1 MISEKRAF
9 EDPLWI
15 VAAILAILFIA
26 AMDLPPE
33 AWGMKLP
40 DLSNP
45 VIWFLLIIVAALG
58 LWASRSE
65 ENRDEAHPDGQLT
78 YPLGLR
84 EWYHKTQ
91 NRLKEE
97 LEENKCLGK

>member
-1 MISEKRAF
+1 MISEKRVF

-15 VAAILAILFIA
+15 VAAILAILFIV
-26 AMDLPPE
+26 AMDLSPE
-33 AWGMKLP
+33 IWEMKLP

-65 ENRDEAHPDGQLT
+65 ENKNEAHPDGQLT
-78 YPLGLR
+78 YPIGLR
-84 EWYHKTQ
+84 GWW
-91 NRLKEE
+91 KEKK
-97 LEENKCLGK
+97 NSCLGK